1 MGRSVNNR
9 MDKETRNKIIE
20 SRCAD
25 FGISPRYDSQGR
37 ALYVPD
43 FEDKILYYENCENPE
58 LKMAIGNALTEMMG
72 DPEGDDSWTDIF

>member
-25 FGISPRYDSQGR
+25 FGINPRYDFQGR